1 MESQFKKNDW
11 IWIEG
16 LQGAKDLN
24 GKLGQIVKF
33 NKEKHRYEVFIPDLD
48 CHKFNKE
55 FLSKAILP
63 DKQADAQIK
72 KLFPWREGR
81 VANRMSW
88 EAYKVMDVIC
98 KNHPY
103 CHLWSTSRKPKLLK
117 VFFRW

>member
-1 MESQFKKNDW
+1 MFLVPRYSTFKHYINPLNISIFLLFQVIMECQFKKDDW

-33 NKEKHRYEVFIPDLD
+33 IKEKHRYEVFIPDLD

-55 FLSKAILP
+55 YLSKAILP
-63 DKQADAQIK
+63 DKQDDAQIK

-88 EAYKVMDVIC
+88 EDY
-98 KNHPY
+98 
-103 CHLWSTSRKPKLLK
+103 
-117 VFFRW
+117 